1 MVPADMTGF
10 RVFGMG
16 PKRKDKDMNLKEAF
30 RFQNKI
36 QVFMDEVQRIL
47 DRDVNITKA
56 ENIYLRHKVMPEAED
71 EAVAVLPDTE
81 YSEHITELVKYLI
94 YLQSEKEK
102 LYAAI
107 REAKNAL
114 EIDMDSEVSLN
125 ASRQR
130 IAQTLKHMNNL
141 RSSEVI
147 ITGGGTGYRFNADG
161 NQVQY
166 RCDVRRVSTINYDRN
181 VIKAELSKLNKKADE
196 TSAKLDLCTV
206 NSEVVYEAPFDVNA
220 SFADAF
226 ESFAGLE
233 RV

>member
-1 MVPADMTGF
+1 
-10 RVFGMG
+10 
-16 PKRKDKDMNLKEAF
+16 MNLKEAF

-36 QVFMDEVQRIL
+36 QSFMDEVLRVL
-47 DRDVNITKA
+47 DRDVNITST
-56 ENIYLRHKVMPEAED
+56 ENVYLRHKVMPEAED
-71 EAVAVLPDTE
+71 ETVAVLPDTE
-81 YSEHITELVKYLI
+81 YSEHITELVGYLI
-94 YLQSEKEK
+94 YLQDEKEK
-102 LYAAI
+102 LYMAI

-114 EIDMDSEVSLN
+114 DIDMDSEVSLN

-141 RSSEVI
+141 RSQEVI
-147 ITGGGTGYRFNADG
+147 ITGGGMGYRFNADG

-181 VIKAELSKLNKKADE
+181 VIKKELARLNQKADE
-196 TSAKLDLCTV
+196 TSARLDLCTV
-206 NSEVVYEAPFDVNA
+206 TSEVSYEAPFDVNA